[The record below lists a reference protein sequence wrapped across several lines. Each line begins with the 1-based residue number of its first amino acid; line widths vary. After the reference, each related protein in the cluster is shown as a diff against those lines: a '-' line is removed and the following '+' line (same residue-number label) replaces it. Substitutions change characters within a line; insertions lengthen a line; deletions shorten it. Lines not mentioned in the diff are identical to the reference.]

1 MNLNT
6 KMFSYFQKL
15 HSAKVQNDKMI
26 KEVEE
31 QKRKTLKTV
40 TELNEAKQT
49 VVRTKTDNFFCS
61 KNVVCFLHLLH
72 IFTCTPGR
80 VQI

>member
-1 MNLNT
+1 MN
-6 KMFSYFQKL
+6 FQKL

-49 VVRTKTDNFFCS
+49 VVRTQTNIFLFFL
-61 KNVVCFLHLLH
+61 KM
-72 IFTCTPGR
+72 
-80 VQI
+80 

>member
-1 MNLNT
+1 MN
-6 KMFSYFQKL
+6 FQKL

-49 VVRTKTDNFFCS
+49 VVRTKTDPYHANIFFCAP
-61 KNVVCFLHLLH
+61 KGTLGG
-72 IFTCTPGR
+72 I
-80 VQI
+80 

>member
-1 MNLNT
+1 MRFLTEN
-6 KMFSYFQKL
+6 FSDFQKL

-49 VVRTKTDNFFCS
+49 VVRTQTNIFLFFL
-61 KNVVCFLHLLH
+61 KM
-72 IFTCTPGR
+72 
-80 VQI
+80 